1 MSVVN
6 DIKNLKI
13 QGASEIAKA
22 AVIDLNACGNRVK
35 SKTRDEFIEELE
47 MHAMKL
53 KGARPT
59 EPALLNCVDS
69 ALSKLKKSKSSEII
83 KLKKELF
90 MHCKEEVLRI
100 KTNMRKIEEIGVSVI
115 PENSI
120 VLTHCHSHNVVNILR
135 KADPVKVFA
144 TETRP
149 RFQGRMTA
157 KEISSAGIET
167 ELILD
172 DAVADVM
179 KQVDLVII
187 GSDAITKDGVVNKVG
202 SKMIAE
208 IAFDYKKPL
217 YVAAS
222 TLKIIEKIDIEVRDS
237 SEVWKDAPK
246 NIKIKNYAF
255 DVVPYKHITKIIT
268 EKGLKTPKQIK
279 F

>member
-6 DIKNLKI
+6 DIKKLKI

-22 AVIDLNACGNRVK
+22 AIIDLNACGNRLN

-47 MHAMKL
+47 IHADKL
-53 KGARPT
+53 KGARTT
-59 EPALLNCVDS
+59 EPALINCIYS
-69 ALSKLKKSKSSEII
+69 IMSNMKKSNSSEII

-90 MHCKEEVLRI
+90 THCKEEILLI
-100 KTNMRKIEEIGVSVI
+100 KTNMKKIEEYGVSVI

-120 VLTHCHSHNVVNILR
+120 VLTHCHSHNVVNILK
-135 KADPVKVFA
+135 KADPVKVFT

-149 RFQGRMTA
+149 LFQGRLTA
-157 KEISSAGIET
+157 KELSSAGIET
-167 ELILD
+167 EQIVD

-187 GSDAITKDGVVNKVG
+187 GSDAITKDGIVNKVG

-208 IAFDYKKPL
+208 IAFDHKRPV

-246 NIKIKNYAF
+246 NVKIKNYAF
-255 DVVPYKHITKIIT
+255 DIVPYKHITKIIT
-268 EKGLKTPKQIK
+268 EKGLKSPKQIK

>member
-22 AVIDLNACGNRVK
+22 AVIDLNSCGNRLR
-35 SKTRDEFIEELE
+35 SKTRDDFIEELE
-47 MHAMKL
+47 VRAEKL

-59 EPALLNCVDS
+59 EPALQNCVNS
-69 ALSKLKKSKSSEII
+69 AMSKMKRSKSTEML

-100 KTNMRKIEEIGVSVI
+100 KTYMKKIEEFGVSVI

-120 VLTHCHSHNVVNILR
+120 VLTHCHSHNVVNILK

-149 RFQGRMTA
+149 RFQGRLTA

-167 ELILD
+167 EQIVD

-187 GSDAITKDGVVNKVG
+187 GADAITKDGVVNKVG

-208 IAFDYKKPL
+208 IAFDYKRPL

-222 TLKIIEKIDIEVRDS
+222 TLKIIDKIDIEVRDS

>member
-22 AVIDLNACGNRVK
+22 AVIDLNSCGNRLK
-35 SKTRDEFIEELE
+35 SKTRDDFIEELE
-47 MHAMKL
+47 VRAEKL

-59 EPALLNCVDS
+59 EPALQNCVNS
-69 ALSKLKKSKSSEII
+69 AMSKMKRSKSTEML

-100 KTNMRKIEEIGVSVI
+100 KTYMKKIEEFGVSVI

-120 VLTHCHSHNVVNILR
+120 VLTHCHSHNVVNILK

-149 RFQGRMTA
+149 RFQGRLTA

-167 ELILD
+167 EQIVD

-187 GSDAITKDGVVNKVG
+187 GADAITKDGVVNKVG

-208 IAFDYKKPL
+208 IAFDYKKPV

-246 NIKIKNYAF
+246 NVKIKNYAF

>member
-22 AVIDLNACGNRVK
+22 AVIDLNSCGNRLK
-35 SKTRDEFIEELE
+35 SKTRDDFIEELE
-47 MHAMKL
+47 VRAEKL

-59 EPALLNCVDS
+59 EPALQNCVNS
-69 ALSKLKKSKSSEII
+69 AMSKMKRSKSTEML

-100 KTNMRKIEEIGVSVI
+100 KTYMKKIEEFGVSVI

-120 VLTHCHSHNVVNILR
+120 VLTHCHSHNVVNILK

-149 RFQGRMTA
+149 RFQGRLTA

-167 ELILD
+167 EQIVD

-187 GSDAITKDGVVNKVG
+187 GADAITKDGVVNKVG

-208 IAFDYKKPL
+208 IAFDYKRPL

-222 TLKIIEKIDIEVRDS
+222 TLKIIDKIDIEVRDS

>member
-1 MSVVN
+1 MCVVN

-22 AVIDLNACGNRVK
+22 AVIDLNSCGNRLK
-35 SKTRDEFIEELE
+35 SKTRDDFIEELE
-47 MHAMKL
+47 VRAEKL

-59 EPALLNCVDS
+59 EPALQNCVNS
-69 ALSKLKKSKSSEII
+69 AMSKMKRSKSTEML

-100 KTNMRKIEEIGVSVI
+100 KTYMKKIEEFGVSVI

-120 VLTHCHSHNVVNILR
+120 VLTHCHSHNVVNILK

-149 RFQGRMTA
+149 RFQGRLTA

-167 ELILD
+167 EQIVD

-187 GSDAITKDGVVNKVG
+187 GADAITKDGVVNKVG

-208 IAFDYKKPL
+208 IAFDYKRPL

-222 TLKIIEKIDIEVRDS
+222 TLKIIDKIDIEVRDS